1 MKRYDVYHTYGYTRV
16 GLVLS
21 TSSRADAIAQ
31 CDRLNRE
38 RGYAYN
44 GYNVWDNR
52 TEECVRNGNDAL
64 MDGGF

>member
-31 CDRLNRE
+31 CDRN
-38 RGYAYN
+38 AK
-44 GYNVWDNR
+44 
-52 TEECVRNGNDAL
+52 DAA